1 MMGVIDYKL
10 KRESL
15 IERERERE
23 RELFYLWK
31 E

>member
-1 MMGVIDYKL
+1 MGVIDYKL